1 MTVLNKSGKRS
12 RMVVFRLSPDEYL
25 SLRSTCLAA
34 NCRSISD
41 YMRAELLAPV
51 RSEPSGPAVQSRFS
65 EIDQRLVELLN
76 LIQDISGRI
85 SDLDPRLSQAKS
97 SADAR

>member
-1 MTVLNKSGKRS
+1 MTVLNKGGKRS

-41 YMRAELLAPV
+41 YMRAD
-51 RSEPSGPAVQSRFS
+51 PSGPAVQSRFS
-65 EIDQRLVELLN
+65 EIDQRLLELLN

-85 SDLDPRLSQAKS
+85 SGLDPQRSQAKS
-97 SADAR
+97 SADIR

>member
-1 MTVLNKSGKRS
+1 MTVLNKGGKRS
-12 RMVVFRLSPDEYL
+12 RMVVFRLSPDEYH

-41 YMRAELLAPV
+41 YMRAELLDPA
-51 RSEPSGPAVQSRFS
+51 RSQPPGSTVQSRFH
-65 EIDQRLVELLN
+65 EIDQRLGELLS

-85 SDLDPRLSQAKS
+85 ASLDPQIFRADS
-97 SADAR
+97 SAGAR

>member
-1 MTVLNKSGKRS
+1 VTVLNKGSNRS
-12 RMVVFRLSPDEYL
+12 RIVVFRLSPDEYL

-41 YMRAELLAPV
+41 YMRAELLDP
-51 RSEPSGPAVQSRFS
+51 RSRHSEPAVQSRFS
-65 EIDQRLVELLN
+65 EIDQRLMELRN

-85 SDLDPRLSQAKS
+85 AAIEPRASRTNY
-97 SADAR
+97 SADCG